1 MLMAL
6 TSTPIIFIP
15 KSAQIPF
22 HQLQDTSS
30 KPFVRPLLVKPHQF
44 EDGLLISMIDLV
56 VNGFK

>member
-44 EDGLLISMIDLV
+44 EDGLLR
-56 VNGFK
+56 FQ

>member
-1 MLMAL
+1 MLL
-6 TSTPIIFIP
+6 TSTPIIFTP

-44 EDGLLISMIDLV
+44 EDGL
-56 VNGFK
+56 